1 MLFSYLATL
10 AFATMALATSGCG
23 GSSKSGTTHTVVAT
37 AATTTADSATVP
49 TGGEKVAAGKPLTRA
64 KLVARANAI
73 CGSTHTKLSAISV
86 KTGEQFTRVL
96 PQIAIYDSAEFKEL
110 SKLTPPASMA
120 HEWSRILGGVHLYSE
135 YVNRIANYA
144 QANNSTSAAP
154 LFRAANALHRQL
166 VVIAAHNG
174 VRHC

>member
-1 MLFSYLATL
+1 MLHAQLG
-10 AFATMALATSGCG
+10 ALALAATALVASGCG

-37 AATTTADSATVP
+37 AATTTANSSTVP
-49 TGGEKVAAGKPLTRA
+49 TAGEKVAAGKPLTRA
-64 KLVARANAI
+64 ELVARANAI

-96 PQIAIYDSAEFKEL
+96 PQIAIYDSVEFKEL
-110 SKLTPPASMA
+110 RKLTPPASMA
-120 HEWSRILGGVHLYSE
+120 HEWARIVGGVHLYSE

-166 VVIAAHNG
+166 VALAAHNG
-174 VRHC
+174 IRHC